1 MLVPVPTPK
10 KLKELANARFSDL
23 VLSEIGRARD
33 RVAELER
40 TYPSAGR
47 RELGQRLI
55 DKKKAIAGTSG
66 AVSGLFGLV
75 SVPLELSFVTYL
87 QVSLLVDL
95 AVLHKVNLKSERA
108 RDELLD
114 LLGYANGVGPLVRAG
129 PKVLGRITQ
138 AILARGG
145 LPGVGRAVPVVAAP
159 LTAWL
164 NNRSLSRV
172 GTEGLRHYSQEEK
185 RRKRAESA

>member
-1 MLVPVPTPK
+1 MGVDDHAGDVLSLVQT
-10 KLKELANARFSDL
+10 
-23 VLSEIGRARD
+23 SEIGRARE

-40 TYPSAGR
+40 TYPSADR
-47 RELGQRLI
+47 RELAQRLI

-75 SVPLELSFVTYL
+75 SVPIDLTFVTYL
-87 QVSLLVDL
+87 QISLLVDL

-129 PKVLGRITQ
+129 PKVL
-138 AILARGG
+138 
-145 LPGVGRAVPVVAAP
+145 
-159 LTAWL
+159 
-164 NNRSLSRV
+164 
-172 GTEGLRHYSQEEK
+172 
-185 RRKRAESA
+185 

>member
-1 MLVPVPTPK
+1 MSLFVPTPHR
-10 KLKELANARFSDL
+10 LKELANARFSDL
-23 VLSEIGRARD
+23 VLNEIARSRE

-40 TYPSAGR
+40 TYPSASR
-47 RELGQRLI
+47 RELAQRLI
-55 DKKKAIAGTSG
+55 DKKKSLAGTSG

-75 SVPLELSFVTYL
+75 SVPLDLTFVTYL
-87 QVSLLVDL
+87 QISLLVDL
-95 AVLHKVNLKSERA
+95 AVLFRVNLKSARA

-129 PKVLGRITQ
+129 PRVLGRITQ
-138 AILARGG
+138 AMLARGG

-172 GTEGLRHYSQEEK
+172 GAEGLRHYAQEEK
-185 RRKRAESA
+185 RRQRESA